1 MIISEWLW
9 SGGAYTQYT
18 DPACWVKLLLD
29 QETERSFDRMLA
41 KKLSSGK
48 FISINILMDVLY
60 ELVTSR
66 RSLKSRRKAFFG
78 MYNKPLLMGKEGDK
92 LDTFV
97 SQLSRDM
104 AACKL
109 VLFRW
114 TDYSILIMI
123 NTLRSSDKHE
133 EKLGKRLNQL
143 YNAAEAEKKL
153 LDITTM
159 QQEI

>member
-1 MIISEWLW
+1 
-9 SGGAYTQYT
+9 
-18 DPACWVKLLLD
+18 
-29 QETERSFDRMLA
+29 MLA
-41 KKLSSGK
+41 EKANSGQ
-48 FISINILMDVLY
+48 FISIDILMDVLY

-97 SQLSRDM
+97 SKLSRDM

-109 VLFRW
+109 ESFRW

-123 NTLRSSDKHE
+123 NTLQSSEKHE
-133 EKLGKRLNQL
+133 EKLAERLNQL
-143 YNAAEAEKKL
+143 YDAAEAENRVFN
-153 LDITTM
+153 IATM